1 MAGQACSE
9 LTSEEIVR
17 AITAYYGYPANAQVI
32 FTTKTL
38 PPRDGE
44 GIVFNFPISVIDGAR
59 VAWETE

>member
-1 MAGQACSE
+1 MAGQATSE

-17 AITAYYGYPANAQVI
+17 AITSYYGYPPDAQVI

-44 GIVFNFPISVIDGAR
+44 GLLFNFPMEVIDGAR
-59 VAWETE
+59 VAWETD